1 MLKLITVKIWIDK
14 ELIVILKI
22 MIEKAWKLNKL
33 NNVKNSSI
41 KLRSS
46 FNNITVIIKNTIE
59 KAFILM

>member
-59 KAFILM
+59 KY